1 MAIKC
6 PKCQF
11 DNPDTAKFCSE
22 CATSLKPSK
31 DVSITK
37 TLQTSTGGFKKDT
50 VIAKK
55 YKVLEK
61 VGEGGM
67 GIVYKAKDTKLN
79 RTVALKFLPAELTQD
94 KEAKK
99 RFVQEAQA
107 AAALEHPNICTIYE
121 VDESEGQTFI
131 AMSYIEGHSLKDL
144 LQDGPIDVDGA
155 KDIAIQVAE
164 GLKEAH
170 KKGIVH
176 RDIKPANIMINNEGQ
191 AKITDFGLAKLSWG
205 ADLTKPSTIMGTVAY
220 MSPEQARGEEVDHR
234 TDIWSLGSMLYE
246 MLSGERP
253 FQKAQEQ
260 ALIYSILNDKPT
272 PLSLLRSDIPT
283 HIEQV
288 IEKALA
294 KKASERYQN
303 VDDLMQDLK
312 QTSSVAP
319 SKAEKS
325 IAVLPFTNMSADP
338 DQEYFCDGMTE
349 EIINALTHIKDL
361 RVIARTSS
369 FAFKGKQEDIREIGK
384 KLNVAIL
391 LEGSVRKSG
400 DRLRITAQLIRVA
413 DGIHI
418 WSERYDRRMKDIFD
432 IQDEITL
439 AIVDSLKIQLIG
451 SEKKAIVK
459 HYTDNP
465 ELYRLYLLG
474 LHHWN
479 KFTLEDF
486 VKSEEYFEQAI
497 SKDPNYALA
506 YAGIA
511 EVNVF
516 NTFFMSIAPRDAIQ
530 KAKKY
535 LNIALE
541 LDENLAEAHAVMGWV
556 HLFYDWDWE
565 KADREFRRALEL
577 NPNSAVILNHYCD
590 FLSISGQ
597 HERALSLIKR
607 AMELDPLS
615 IFINHNAAERILH
628 AGRFDEAIDLLK
640 KTIAMEPHYYYPYFL
655 LGQAYYA
662 KSNIKESI
670 EVEEKAYELSGRI
683 PMVGWILAII
693 YYEEG
698 KFQQGDMIL
707 DALKEKAKE
716 EYVPASYISC
726 IYLSRGETDEAYKW
740 WKKACDDRDFMLP
753 FYLNWPVSFFRIPE
767 EKRFQDLIDKIWAR
781 K

>member
-1 MAIKC
+1 
-6 PKCQF
+6 
-11 DNPDTAKFCSE
+11 
-22 CATSLKPSK
+22 
-31 DVSITK
+31 V
-37 TLQTSTGGFKKDT
+37 GGDF
-50 VIAKK
+50 
-55 YKVLEK
+55 
-61 VGEGGM
+61 GEGGM
-67 GIVYKAKDTKLN
+67 GVVYKAKDTRLN
-79 RTVALKFLPAELTQD
+79 RTVSLKFLPAELTQD

-99 RFVQEAQA
+99 RFIQEAQA
-107 AAALEHPNICTIYE
+107 AAALNHPHICIIHE
-121 VDESEGQTFI
+121 VDESDDQTFI
-131 AMSYIEGHSLKDL
+131 AMEFIEGQTLKEKIET
-144 LQDGPIDVDGA
+144 GPLGVEEA
-155 KDIAIQVAE
+155 VDIASQIAE
-164 GLKEAH
+164 GLGEAH
-170 KKGIVH
+170 KKGIIH
-176 RDIKPANIMINNEGQ
+176 RDIKPANIMLIEKGQ

-234 TDIWSLGSMLYE
+234 TDIWSLGAMLYE

-312 QTSSVAP
+312 QTSSIAP

-479 KFTLEDF
+479 KLTPEDF

-497 SKDPNYALA
+497 IKDPNYALA

-541 LDENLAEAHAVMGWV
+541 LDENLAEAHAVMGRV

-577 NPNSAVILNHYCD
+577 NPNSALILNHYCD
-590 FLSISGQ
+590 YLSISGQ

-607 AMELDPLS
+607 AMKLDPLS
-615 IFINHNAAERILH
+615 IFINQNAGERILH
-628 AGRFDEAIDLLK
+628 AGRFDEAIEVLK
-640 KTIAMEPHYYYPYFL
+640 KTISMEPHYYYPYTQ

-662 KSNIKESI
+662 KSNIKEAI
-670 EVEEKAYELSGRI
+670 EAEEKAYELSGRI
-683 PMVGWILAII
+683 PMGGFILACM
-693 YYEEG
+693 YYKEG

-716 EYVPASYISC
+716 EYVPASYISY

-753 FYLNWPVSFFRIPE
+753 FFLNWPISFFRIPE
-767 EKRFQDLIDKIWAR
+767 EKRFQDLIDKMWAR

>member
-1 MAIKC
+1 L
-6 PKCQF
+6 
-11 DNPDTAKFCSE
+11 
-22 CATSLKPSK
+22 TSK
-31 DVSITK
+31 
-37 TLQTSTGGFKKDT
+37 
-50 VIAKK
+50 
-55 YKVLEK
+55 
-61 VGEGGM
+61 
-67 GIVYKAKDTKLN
+67 
-79 RTVALKFLPAELTQD
+79 
-94 KEAKK
+94 
-99 RFVQEAQA
+99 
-107 AAALEHPNICTIYE
+107 
-121 VDESEGQTFI
+121 
-131 AMSYIEGHSLKDL
+131 
-144 LQDGPIDVDGA
+144 
-155 KDIAIQVAE
+155 
-164 GLKEAH
+164 
-170 KKGIVH
+170 
-176 RDIKPANIMINNEGQ
+176 
-191 AKITDFGLAKLSWG
+191 
-205 ADLTKPSTIMGTVAY
+205 
-220 MSPEQARGEEVDHR
+220 
-234 TDIWSLGSMLYE
+234 
-246 MLSGERP
+246 
-253 FQKAQEQ
+253 
-260 ALIYSILNDKPT
+260 
-272 PLSLLRSDIPT
+272 
-283 HIEQV
+283 
-288 IEKALA
+288 
-294 KKASERYQN
+294 
-303 VDDLMQDLK
+303 
-312 QTSSVAP
+312 
-319 SKAEKS
+319 
-325 IAVLPFTNMSADP
+325 
-338 DQEYFCDGMTE
+338 
-349 EIINALTHIKDL
+349 
-361 RVIARTSS
+361 
-369 FAFKGKQEDIREIGK
+369 EDIREIGK

-391 LEGSVRKSG
+391 LEGSVRKSA

-439 AIVDSLKIQLIG
+439 AIVDSLKIKLIG

-479 KFTLEDF
+479 KLTPEDF

-511 EVNVF
+511 DVTVF

-565 KADREFRRALEL
+565 KADHEFKRALEL
-577 NPNSAVILNHYCD
+577 NPNSAIILMHYCD

-597 HERALSLIKR
+597 HERAISLIKR
-607 AMELDPLS
+607 ARELDPLS
-615 IFINHNAAERILH
+615 IFINHNVAERILH

-640 KTIAMEPHYYYPYFL
+640 KTIAMEPHYYYPYYL
-655 LGQAYYA
+655 LGAAYYA

-683 PMVGWILAII
+683 PLVGWVLAII

-716 EYVPASYISC
+716 EYVPASLISHIYI
-726 IYLSRGETDEAYKW
+726 SRGETDEAYKW

-753 FYLNWPVSFFRIPE
+753 YFLNWPIAFFRIPE
-767 EKRFQDLIDKIWAR
+767 EKRFQDLIDKMWAR

>member
-1 MAIKC
+1 MGRLKERKIIATLAAFAGSGVVIIELAHHILVNHYHF
-6 PKCQF
+6 PHQTV
-11 DNPDTAKFCSE
+11 DFCIVTLAGALIGTLIWLWFRGAEKRPGNVKVEVLVVPLIILLTLVIDLSLIFTMTGISINMLLIGIVALCLGIAWVIFKLAQWAASVPE
-22 CATSLKPSK
+22 VEKKVEALKP
-31 DVSITK
+31 TE
-37 TLQTSTGGFKKDT
+37 
-50 VIAKK
+50 
-55 YKVLEK
+55 EK
-61 VGEGGM
+61 
-67 GIVYKAKDTKLN
+67 
-79 RTVALKFLPAELTQD
+79 
-94 KEAKK
+94 
-99 RFVQEAQA
+99 
-107 AAALEHPNICTIYE
+107 
-121 VDESEGQTFI
+121 
-131 AMSYIEGHSLKDL
+131 
-144 LQDGPIDVDGA
+144 PIS
-155 KDIAIQVAE
+155 
-164 GLKEAH
+164 
-170 KKGIVH
+170 
-176 RDIKPANIMINNEGQ
+176 
-191 AKITDFGLAKLSWG
+191 F
-205 ADLTKPSTIMGTVAY
+205 
-220 MSPEQARGEEVDHR
+220 PE
-234 TDIWSLGSMLYE
+234 W
-246 MLSGERP
+246 
-253 FQKAQEQ
+253 K
-260 ALIYSILNDKPT
+260 
-272 PLSLLRSDIPT
+272 
-283 HIEQV
+283 
-288 IEKALA
+288 
-294 KKASERYQN
+294 
-303 VDDLMQDLK
+303 
-312 QTSSVAP
+312 
-319 SKAEKS
+319 KS

-479 KFTLEDF
+479 KLTPEDF

-565 KADREFRRALEL
+565 KVDHEFKRAFEL
-577 NPNSAVILNHYCD
+577 NPNSAVIQKYCD

-597 HERALSLIKR
+597 HERAISLIKR
-607 AMELDPLS
+607 ARELDPLS
-615 IFINHNAAERILH
+615 IFINHNVAERILH

-640 KTIAMEPHYYYPYFL
+640 KTIAMEPHYYYPYLL

-683 PMVGWILAII
+683 SMVGWILACM

-753 FYLNWPVSFFRIPE
+753 FYLNWPISFFRIPE
-767 EKRFQDLIDKIWAR
+767 EKRFQDLIDKMWAR